1 MLIKDNDQQESD
13 RKKVNITIP
22 ADNFEKPNNQPQT
35 VKTESFNSKK
45 VREIE

>member
-1 MLIKDNDQQESD
+1 MLIKDNDLQESD

-22 ADNFEKPNNQPQT
+22 VDNFEKRSNHPQT
-35 VKTESFNSKK
+35 MKIESFNSKK